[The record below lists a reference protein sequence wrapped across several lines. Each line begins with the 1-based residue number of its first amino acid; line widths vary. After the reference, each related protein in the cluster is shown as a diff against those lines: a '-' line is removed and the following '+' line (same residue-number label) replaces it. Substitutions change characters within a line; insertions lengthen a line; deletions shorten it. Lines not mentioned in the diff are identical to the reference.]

1 MKDTIYFSSLYD
13 LYGDLLTEKQKNYFE
28 DYYFNNLTL
37 SEMSE
42 NYEISRNGIH
52 KQLKESCEKLEYYE
66 SILSLL
72 KKKKELEELSNFIED
87 KNLKERIKDIL

>member
-1 MKDTIYFSSLYD
+1 MKDTLYFSSLYD

-52 KQLKESCEKLEYYE
+52 KQLKETCEKLEHYD

-72 KKKKELEELSNFIED
+72 KKKKELEEISNSIEKED
-87 KNLKERIKDIL
+87 LKKRIKDIL